1 MPEKASSGMMDGV
14 PSMRRDGGAVLCYS
28 FPPYGDAP
36 AESARASAGA
46 ALLSQLRAGN
56 QRSTDVRRLLCRD
69 LPPLWYAAGIAR
81 RTRNRIMDPVP
92 VLAADV
98 DSSSAARANQNN
110 PTRAKP
116 TLVRGLSLLDSVL
129 LLVSGII
136 GSSIFLT
143 AKDIAVPLP
152 QPILFLL
159 VWVLGAV
166 ISLFGCVAF
175 AELGS
180 MFPDS
185 GGQYI
190 YLREAYGDLVAFLYG
205 WMLFAVAN
213 GGSIAALSVASAAY
227 LGKVF
232 PVASEQR
239 VVFALLG
246 ISVTRAHVLGL
257 VLIAILTYVNVVGL
271 RWGTLLQNVSTWTKF
286 TAMAAFVVL
295 GFAIGKGSW
304 SNFHAPGTSLTM
316 GLAPTQLISALGVGL
331 IAVFWAYDGWV
342 YITWV
347 AGEVKEPRRNVPLA
361 MVLGVL
367 AVGVIYVAMNMTY
380 VYALPLKEIAVHE
393 TIAHAAAEALFSP
406 GAAMW
411 LSLVIAVSCFSA
423 AATCT
428 LSGARVY
435 LAMAQDG
442 VFFKRMAVIHPKWRT
457 PAFSLVGQG
466 AWAAALTLSGRY
478 DQLYTYV
485 IYGMVLS
492 YTLTVMGMFLL
503 RWKRPEIPRPY
514 RCTGYPW
521 LPAIYVL
528 IGAAWTLN
536 TIITRPSEAFWGTA
550 IVLVGVPGYLYWKR
564 SGRA

>member
-1 MPEKASSGMMDGV
+1 MEP
-14 PSMRRDGGAVLCYS
+14 
-28 FPPYGDAP
+28 
-36 AESARASAGA
+36 
-46 ALLSQLRAGN
+46 
-56 QRSTDVRRLLCRD
+56 T
-69 LPPLWYAAGIAR
+69 
-81 RTRNRIMDPVP
+81 P
-92 VLAADV
+92 VLPAIEAAQPG
-98 DSSSAARANQNN
+98 AN
-110 PTRAKP
+110 PSESKP
-116 TLVRGLSLLDSVL
+116 GLIRGLGLLDSVL

-143 AKDIAVPLP
+143 AKDIAGPLP
-152 QPILFLL
+152 QPALFLL
-159 VWVLGAV
+159 VWVLGAL
-166 ISLFGCVAF
+166 ISLCACFAF

-213 GGSIAALSVASAAY
+213 GGTIAALSVASAAY
-227 LGKVF
+227 IGQVVPF
-232 PVASEQR
+232 FSQERVAFSI
-239 VVFALLG
+239 AG
-246 ISVTRAHVLGL
+246 IAVTHAHMFGL
-257 VLIAILTYVNVVGL
+257 VLIALLTVVNVVGL
-271 RWGTLLQNVSTWTKF
+271 RWGALLQNVSTWTKF

-295 GFAIGKGSW
+295 GFAIGKGHW
-304 SNFHAPGTSLTM
+304 SNFHAHGIPLSM
-316 GLAPTQLISALGVGL
+316 GLGPGKLISALGVGM

-347 AGEVKEPRRNVPLA
+347 AGEVKEPRKNVPRS

-367 AVGVIYVAMNMTY
+367 AVAVIYIAMNLTY
-380 VYALPLKEIAVHE
+380 MYALPLNEIAAHE
-393 TIAHAAAEALFSP
+393 TIAHAAAATLFSP
-406 GAAMW
+406 GAAVW
-411 LSLVIAVSCFSA
+411 LSLMIAISCFSA

-442 VFFKRMAVIHPKWRT
+442 VFFKRMAMIHPKWRT
-457 PAFSLVGQG
+457 PAFSLIGQG
-466 AWAAALTLSGRY
+466 IWAAALTLSGRY

-492 YTLTVMGMFLL
+492 YTLTVIALFWL
-503 RWKRPEIPRPY
+503 RWKRPDIPRPY

-528 IGAAWTLN
+528 VGGAWTLN
-536 TIITRPSEAFWGTA
+536 TIITRPTEAFWGTA
-550 IVLVGVPGYLYWKR
+550 IVLIGVPGYLYWKWSSR
-564 SGRA
+564 KTLGSE

>member
-1 MPEKASSGMMDGV
+1 MEP
-14 PSMRRDGGAVLCYS
+14 
-28 FPPYGDAP
+28 
-36 AESARASAGA
+36 
-46 ALLSQLRAGN
+46 
-56 QRSTDVRRLLCRD
+56 T
-69 LPPLWYAAGIAR
+69 
-81 RTRNRIMDPVP
+81 P
-92 VLAADV
+92 VLSPTGI
-98 DSSSAARANQNN
+98 DSKAR
-110 PTRAKP
+110 PSEAKP
-116 TLVRGLSLLDSVL
+116 TLLRGLSLLDSVL

-143 AKDIAVPLP
+143 AKDIATPLP
-152 QPILFLL
+152 QPVLFLL
-159 VWVLGAV
+159 VWVLGAL
-166 ISLFGCVAF
+166 ISLCACFAF

-190 YLREAYGDLVAFLYG
+190 YLREAYGDLTAFLYG
-205 WMLFAVAN
+205 WMLFSVAN
-213 GGSIAALSVASAAY
+213 GGTIAALSVASAAY
-227 LGKVF
+227 VGQVF
-232 PVASEQR
+232 PVVSEAH
-239 VVFALLG
+239 VVFAFGG
-246 ISVTRAHVLGL
+246 IVITRAHLLGL
-257 VLIAILTYVNVVGL
+257 VLIAALTYVNVVGL
-271 RWGTLLQNVSTWTKF
+271 RWGTLLQNISTWTKF

-295 GFAIGKGSW
+295 GFAIGKGDW
-304 SNFHAPGTSLTM
+304 SNFHSHGVSLSM

-367 AVGVIYVAMNMTY
+367 AVGVIYVAMNLTY
-380 VYALPLKEIAVHE
+380 MYALPLKEIATHE
-393 TIAHAAAEALFSP
+393 TIAHAAAAVLFSP
-406 GAAMW
+406 RAAVW
-411 LSLVIAVSCFSA
+411 LSLMIAVSCFSG

-435 LAMAQDG
+435 MAMAQDG
-442 VFFKRMAVIHPKWRT
+442 AFFKSMAQIHPKWRT
-457 PAFSLVGQG
+457 PAFSLIGQG
-466 AWAAALTLSGRY
+466 IWSAALTLSGRY

-492 YTLTVMGMFLL
+492 YTLTVIAMFWL

-521 LPAIYVL
+521 LPGIYVL

-536 TIITRPSEAFWGTA
+536 TIITRPNEAFWGTA
-550 IVLVGVPGYLYWKR
+550 IVLIGIPGYLYWKWTNKKP
-564 SGRA
+564 SA